1 MTGAADAASELSL
14 LAAALDGAVA
24 RLPTAPRMYRVAGDV
39 VAIRASDRAAAL
51 LEAFTPMRA
60 SDDAGAVAL
69 EVFVF
74 DGATDKLSLP
84 DTAITGRR
92 VAPTGGLGA
101 FSGAGK
107 RAFFQPDAGVLS
119 LLDGSRRRAYCW
131 LRDST
136 ALPYYEFAAPLR
148 HVLQWWMLSRGGALL
163 HSAAVGTLD
172 GGVLIAGPSGS
183 GKSTTALACQEAGLG
198 FTSDD
203 YVLVSAG
210 GPPTVHMAYSTAK
223 VVRASLDD
231 HKAYRRHFRNLE
243 HDDEKPMMFMHDVAP
258 HRVLRSFPLRAIVVP
273 VIAQRSST
281 RIVAASAAEC
291 LRALAP
297 SSILLF
303 PLAGAM
309 AFQRIAE
316 LCRAVACLRAELSS
330 DPRDVAAAF
339 VRLLGDGA
347 IARVAAAVA

>member
-1 MTGAADAASELSL
+1 MIGAADAASELSL
-14 LAAALDGAVA
+14 LAATLEGAIA
-24 RLPTAPRMYRVAGDV
+24 RLPTAPRLYRVAGDM
-39 VAIRASDRAAAL
+39 VAIRAGGRAVAL

-60 SDDAGAVAL
+60 SDDSGAVAL
-69 EVFVF
+69 EVFIF
-74 DGATDKLSLP
+74 DAATDNLSLP
-84 DTAITGRR
+84 DTAITRRR
-92 VAPTGGLGA
+92 VAQTGGLGA
-101 FSGAGK
+101 FAASGT

-131 LRDST
+131 LRDSA

-148 HVLQWWMLSRGGALL
+148 HILQWWMLSRGGALL
-163 HSAAVGTLD
+163 HSAAVGTRN

-183 GKSTTALACQEAGLG
+183 GKSTTALACQESGLG

-223 VVRASLDD
+223 VVRANLGA
-231 HKAYRRHFRNLE
+231 HKAYRPHFRNLE
-243 HDDEKPMMFMHDVAP
+243 RGDEKPMMFMHEAAP

-281 RIVAASAAEC
+281 RIVAASAAEV

-303 PLAGAM
+303 PLAGAI
-309 AFQRIAE
+309 AFQRIAA
-316 LCRAVACLRAELSS
+316 LCRAVPCLRAELSR
-330 DPRDVAAAF
+330 DPHDVAGAF

-347 IARVAAAVA
+347 IASVAAAA